1 MLVVKSTNIWENK
14 TVNMNGEITQIE
26 AIFAKD

>member
-1 MLVVKSTNIWENK
+1 MLAVKSTDLLENK
-14 TVNMNGEITQIE
+14 TVETNGEITQIE